1 MMARGRHPVGGDL
14 TVTAIHTSTIH
25 AICPHGGWDYYT
37 VEVHATGVVLVEDI
51 QAALDQ
57 VRGTKAYQEQI
68 AEALSVD
75 LGGCRVVLKGRHGTT
90 DSEVSVG

>member
-1 MMARGRHPVGGDL
+1 M
-14 TVTAIHTSTIH
+14 TVTAIHTNTIH
-25 AICPHGGWDYYT
+25 AVCPHGGWDYYT

-57 VRGTKAYQEQI
+57 VRGTTVYQEQI
-68 AEALSVD
+68 AEALNAT
-75 LGGCRVVLKGRHGTT
+75 LGCRVVLKGRHGTT